1 MQINKVNELSIKMV
15 KGDSLSFTIE
25 IEELEVD
32 LDDAFFTVKNNE
44 YDDVAQ
50 VKKSLNNGICKV
62 DTNKYLVMLTPRD
75 TKYLDTKSY
84 YYDLEI
90 TVGDSVYTVIKG
102 LFTLVQ
108 DITTKNDEEV

>member
-1 MQINKVNELSIKMV
+1 MQINKVNELNIKIV
-15 KGDSLSFTIE
+15 KGDSFSFTFE

-32 LDDAFFTVKNNE
+32 IDNAFFTVKNNE
-44 YDDVAQ
+44 YDDTALI
-50 VKKSLNNGICKV
+50 KKSLSNGISKV

-90 TVGDSVYTVIKG
+90 TIGDSVHTVIKG
-102 LFTLVQ
+102 LFKLEK
-108 DITTKNDEEV
+108 DITD